1 MKFVFSNHAIEQ
13 MKLRNISQTIV
24 EKILKNPQQII
35 KENGHK
41 IYQSIVK
48 MGSGNYLIRVFIIQK
63 DKINLIKTVYRT
75 SKINKYNEGKI

>member
-1 MKFVFSNHAIEQ
+1 MKFVFSNHEIEQ